1 MKIFSSL
8 VFLTVAVLS
17 CALIINA
24 SPTTRTA
31 RIVTNK
37 LELAIEQTIDVD
49 ELVGNTNLYNMFDNA
64 PLIGIQLAEVVC
76 TLINL
81 LLTLTNTDDN
91 FSPTDSEEI
100 FKRMLTLT
108 TSQNALM
115 DRLSGRFGLLS
126 SFSYSEPVRF
136 SIVVL
141 ATTVQQLAENTIRLV
156 PTRKQELEDAFVGV
170 REDYQKVMKN
180 YSGYKRAGDL

>member
-64 PLIGIQLAEVVC
+64 P
-76 TLINL
+76 
-81 LLTLTNTDDN
+81 TDDN

>member
-1 MKIFSSL
+1 MKIFSNL

-17 CALIINA
+17 SALIINA

-37 LELAIEQTIDVD
+37 LELAIEQTNDVD
-49 ELVGNTNLYNMFDNA
+49 ELVSNTNLYNMFVNA
-64 PLIGIQLAEVVC
+64 PLVGIQLAEVIC
-76 TLINL
+76 TLISL
-81 LLTLTNTDDN
+81 SLTLTNTDN
-91 FSPTDSEEI
+91 SFSSIDSEEI
-100 FKRMLTLT
+100 FKRMLILT
-108 TSQNALM
+108 SSQNALM

-141 ATTVQQLAENTIRLV
+141 ATTVQQLAENTIRLI
-156 PTRKQELEDAFVGV
+156 PARKQELEDTFMGV
-170 REDYQKVMKN
+170 RKDYQKVMKN